1 MNASYVLKPSEL
13 PPSRSVFPKTSF
25 PQSLAFRYNLDG
37 SVTEGDVFSQISIPV
52 CDRHDFQYW
61 VIAPLLPASDFA
73 LLGEL
78 NKIIPVSETRFQN
91 ILWDSKGYIIH
102 VLGDPGENVTVSIY
116 DILLGRTFSASCQ
129 ITTYATASYRVP
141 TRTDAFGINC
151 M

>member
-91 ILWDSKGYIIH
+91 ILWDSKGYIIN
-102 VLGDPGENVTVSIY
+102 VLGYPGETVTVTMY
-116 DILLGRTFSASCQ
+116 HTVLGRTYSASCQ
-129 ITTYATASYRVP
+129 ITTYGTASYRTNP
-141 TRTDAFGINC
+141 FGINC
-151 M
+151 I